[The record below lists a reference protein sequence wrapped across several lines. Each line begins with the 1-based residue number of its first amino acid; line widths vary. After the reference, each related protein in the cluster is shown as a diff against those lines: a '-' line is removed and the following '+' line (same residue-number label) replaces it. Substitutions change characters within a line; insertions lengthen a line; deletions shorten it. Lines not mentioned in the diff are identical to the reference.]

1 MISIDFMTDCDIDGV
16 FEVECECF
24 STPWSKK
31 SFSDEIKN
39 EHTVYLVAKHDE
51 KVIGYA
57 GAWCVAGDADITN
70 IAVLREFRRKG
81 VAKKLLER
89 LIFEAEK
96 RNSEN
101 IRLEVRKSNEAAIS
115 LYEKFGFSMIYIREK
130 YYDNK
135 EDALILEKKIN

>member
-1 MISIDFMTDCDIDGV
+1 MRTCDVDGV

-31 SFSDEIKN
+31 SFLGELQN
-39 EHTVYLVAKHDE
+39 EHTVYLVAKDGE

-57 GAWCVAGDADITN
+57 GVWCVLGDADITN
-70 IAVLREFRRKG
+70 IAVLADFRHQG
-81 VAKKLLER
+81 VGKKLLER

-96 RNSEN
+96 RGSEN

-115 LYEKFGFSMIYIREK
+115 LYEKFGFLKVYIREK

-135 EDALILEKKIN
+135 EDALILEKKVN